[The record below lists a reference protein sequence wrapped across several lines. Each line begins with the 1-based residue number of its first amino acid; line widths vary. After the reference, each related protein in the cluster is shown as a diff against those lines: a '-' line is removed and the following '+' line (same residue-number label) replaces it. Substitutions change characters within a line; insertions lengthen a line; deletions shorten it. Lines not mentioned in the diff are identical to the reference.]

1 VSEPEKV
8 TYEQARE
15 QLAEIVATLEAG
27 DTTLEAALGLW
38 ERGEQLAA
46 ACVEWLDGAQQRL
59 DSAESDEEAQAD
71 DEDAPTDEEAPSD

>member
-1 VSEPEKV
+1 MSKSQKPTEAL

-27 DTTLEAALGLW
+27 DTTLEEALALW

-46 ACVEWLDGAQQRL
+46 ACAEWLDGAQQRL
-59 DSAESDEEAQAD
+59 DIAESDPAEGEP
-71 DEDAPTDEEAPSD
+71 PTDEEEPSD